1 MNPIIGA
8 VITKP
13 KEVTI
18 RDKTNINDVNAGNS
32 APILLNISSNVGTMK
47 IKRARLMVTA
57 RTKIAIG

>member
-1 MNPIIGA
+1 MNTIIGA

-32 APILLNISSNVGTMK
+32 APILLNISSKVGTMK

-57 RTKIAIG
+57 RTKIATG